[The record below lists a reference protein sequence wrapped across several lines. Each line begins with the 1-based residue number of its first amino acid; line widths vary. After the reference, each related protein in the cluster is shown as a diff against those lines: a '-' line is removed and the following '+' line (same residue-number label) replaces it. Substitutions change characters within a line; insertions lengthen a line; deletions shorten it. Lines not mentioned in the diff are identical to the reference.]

1 MERPTK
7 ACTSLFITKFYLSGL
22 RLDNFL
28 ESSVLASSKLMDI
41 DNKKKIN
48 SETDLAF
55 IVWEVRIGRD
65 KMDRKN
71 NGCMYTCYSRT
82 YFKNGI
88 EKMKMVRKLA
98 RK

>member
-1 MERPTK
+1 MERLTK

-41 DNKKKIN
+41 DNKKKMN

-55 IVWEVRIGRD
+55 IV
-65 KMDRKN
+65 
-71 NGCMYTCYSRT
+71 
-82 YFKNGI
+82 
-88 EKMKMVRKLA
+88 
-98 RK
+98 